1 MVSIHEREMNLL
13 TLSIVI
19 VLFCLGMLYSQDNTI
34 AQDTFEPQLDKIA
47 HLSTSF
53 GLYYTFH
60 TMYQDSLLPMISDTL
75 PIELNSMLAATIV
88 GFLYECYQA
97 TPISNSDGFSKHD
110 MVYNVVGISIARLT
124 HEFFLYFKE
133 VM

>member
-1 MVSIHEREMNLL
+1 MNLFS
-13 TLSIVI
+13 LSIVI
-19 VLFCLGMLYSQDNTI
+19 ILFCVGMLYSQDNTI
-34 AQDTFEPQLDKIA
+34 ADDNFTPQLDKIA

-60 TMYQDSLLPMISDTL
+60 TMYQDSLLPMLSNDL
-75 PIELNSMLAATIV
+75 PIEVNSMLSATIV

-97 TPISNSDGFSKHD
+97 TPISRSDGFSKHD
-110 MVYNVVGISIARLT
+110 MVYNMVGISLARLT
-124 HEFFLYFKE
+124 HEFFLYFRE

>member
-1 MVSIHEREMNLL
+1 MNLFS
-13 TLSIVI
+13 LSIVI
-19 VLFCLGMLYSQDNTI
+19 VLFCVGMLYSQDNTI
-34 AQDTFEPQLDKIA
+34 ADDNFTPQLDKIA

-60 TMYQDSLLPMISDTL
+60 TMYQDSLLPMLSNDL
-75 PIELNSMLAATIV
+75 PIELNSMLSATIV

-97 TPISNSDGFSKHD
+97 TPISRSDGFSKHD
-110 MVYNVVGISIARLT
+110 MVYNMVGISLARLT
-124 HEFFLYFKE
+124 HEFFLYFRE

>member
-1 MVSIHEREMNLL
+1 
-13 TLSIVI
+13 
-19 VLFCLGMLYSQDNTI
+19 
-34 AQDTFEPQLDKIA
+34 
-47 HLSTSF
+47 
-53 GLYYTFH
+53 
-60 TMYQDSLLPMISDTL
+60 
-75 PIELNSMLAATIV
+75 MLAATIV

-124 HEFFLYFKE
+124 HEFFLYFRE

>member
-1 MVSIHEREMNLL
+1 MNLFS
-13 TLSIVI
+13 LSIVI
-19 VLFCLGMLYSQDNTI
+19 ILFCVGMLYSQDNTI
-34 AQDTFEPQLDKIA
+34 ADDNFTPQLDKIA

-60 TMYQDSLLPMISDTL
+60 TMYQDSLLPMLSNDL
-75 PIELNSMLAATIV
+75 PIEMNSMLSATIV

-97 TPISNSDGFSKHD
+97 TPISRSDGFSKHD
-110 MVYNVVGISIARLT
+110 MVYNMVGISLARLT
-124 HEFFLYFKE
+124 HEFFLYFRE

>member
-1 MVSIHEREMNLL
+1 MI
-13 TLSIVI
+13 I
-19 VLFCLGMLYSQDNTI
+19 LFCVGMLYSQDNTI
-34 AQDTFEPQLDKIA
+34 ADDNFTPQLDKIA

-60 TMYQDSLLPMISDTL
+60 TMYQDSLLPMLSNDL
-75 PIELNSMLAATIV
+75 PIELNSMLSATIV

-97 TPISNSDGFSKHD
+97 TPISRSDGFSKHD
-110 MVYNVVGISIARLT
+110 MVYNMVGISLARLT
-124 HEFFLYFKE
+124 HEFFLYFRE